1 MKLPTRMTSSTGNN
15 KRGFTFIEVMI
26 ALVVL
31 STGIVLVY
39 KSFFLCVDYLNNL
52 STRVYATHLLDSR
65 IAEINRSLA
74 KGTGGSLHLG
84 PLSETVPINR
94 RQVKYDFDMRL
105 DQLGAGSLY
114 KLTIDLTWFDGRRKM
129 REGRAAYLMR

>member
-1 MKLPTRMTSSTGNN
+1 MKLPIRMISLIGNN

-26 ALVVL
+26 ALIVL

-39 KSFFLCVDYLNNL
+39 RSFFLCVDYLNNL

-74 KGTGGSLHLG
+74 TEAGALHLG
-84 PLSETVPINR
+84 PLVETVPINR
-94 RQVKYDFDMRL
+94 RQVRYDFDMKL
-105 DQLGAGSLY
+105 DPLSPSGLY

-129 REGRAAYLMR
+129 HEGRVAYLMR